1 MNFLPPEVA
10 LYLYKSTIQSYMEYF
25 CHVWADALSCYL
37 EFLDKLQKRI
47 CRTVGPSFTA
57 SLQSLAH
64 RRNVAS
70 LNIFYRH
77 YFGRC
82 SSEMSQLAPLPYS
95 RGSSTRFTDSLH
107 DFSVNLPRCYKD
119 AYVNSFFSG
128 IVSFLCIECFPLT

>member
-47 CRTVGPSFTA
+47 CGTVGPSLTA

-77 YFGRC
+77 YFGRY
-82 SSEMSQLAPLPYS
+82 SSEMSQFAPLPYS
-95 RGSSTRFTDSLH
+95 RGSSSLFSRELVLLIVYMIFLSTFLDVTRMPMS
-107 DFSVNLPRCYKD
+107 
-119 AYVNSFFSG
+119 
-128 IVSFLCIECFPLT
+128 IVSSLV